1 MNEIEMARQRKATGR
16 DRRHKGLSVFRLKVI
31 GAVFMALS
39 IASTTLVPMLFGE
52 PSADNMTGLTVAV
65 ICEIASW
72 CAVPIYAW
80 LLFDGWRHTRN
91 VGRYWAGLFILAALA
106 GIPYGKIMTGDWGV
120 PFSIATGSSGSSG
133 GSAASFWVSNP
144 VWGLVLALLVLMAI
158 DWLAKHY
165 SGVVRWLLTVAVIV
179 AGLLWNLIMRV
190 GVSQRVMYTG
200 AVTLAFVLIF
210 YFLAPRENTMMF
222 TAGLLGAVMC
232 ITPGV
237 GVAFLHYRNGELG
250 YKHSWTKWVF
260 YALYP
265 VMLLIGALL

>member
-1 MNEIEMARQRKATGR
+1 MNEIEMARQRKAAEVRAG
-16 DRRHKGLSVFRLKVI
+16 RRHKGLSVFRLKVI

-39 IASTTLVPMLFGE
+39 VASTTLVPLLFGE

-65 ICEIASW
+65 VCEIASW

-80 LLFDGWRHTRN
+80 LLFDGWKHTGNR
-91 VGRYWAGLFILAALA
+91 VRYGVELFIVASLA
-106 GIPYGKIMTGDWGV
+106 GFPYDKIMTGHWFD
-120 PFSIATGSSGSSG
+120 AHTH
-133 GSAASFWVSNP
+133 NP
-144 VWGLVLALLVLMAI
+144 VWGLFFAYVVLVCI
-158 DWLAKHY
+158 DWIRRTY
-165 SGVVRWLLTVAVIV
+165 SGAPRWLLAIAVII
-179 AGLLWNLIMRV
+179 AGVLWNLIMRV

-232 ITPGV
+232 ITPGI
-237 GVAFLHYRNGELG
+237 GVAFLHYRNEELG

-265 VMLLIGALL
+265 AMLLIGALL

>member
-1 MNEIEMARQRKATGR
+1 MNDIEMARQRKAVDTV
-16 DRRHKGLSVFRLKVI
+16 RRRKGLSVFRLKVI

-39 IASTTLVPMLFGE
+39 VASTTLVPMMFGPLNE
-52 PSADNMTGLTVAV
+52 DNMTGLTVAV
-65 ICEIASW
+65 VCEVASW

-91 VGRYWAGLFILAALA
+91 VGRYWAGLFILAVLA
-106 GIPYGKIMTGDWGV
+106 GVPYGKIMTGDWGI
-120 PFSIATGSSGSSG
+120 PFRIASKSDTAGS
-133 GSAASFWVSNP
+133 SAASFWVSNP
-144 VWGLVLALLVLMAI
+144 VWGLVLALLVLMAV

-165 SGVVRWLLTVAVIV
+165 SGVVRWALTIAVIV
-179 AGLLWNLIMRV
+179 AGILWNLIMHV

-200 AVTLAFVLIF
+200 AVTLAFVMIF

-232 ITPGV
+232 ITPGI
-237 GVAFLHYRNGELG
+237 GVAFLHYRNEELG

-265 VMLLIGALL
+265 AMLILGALL

>member
-1 MNEIEMARQRKATGR
+1 MNEVEMARQRKAAGIG
-16 DRRHKGLSVFRLKVI
+16 RRHKGLSVFRLKVI

-39 IASTTLVPMLFGE
+39 VASTTLVPMLFG
-52 PSADNMTGLTVAV
+52 PLNADNMTGLTVAV

-91 VGRYWAGLFILAALA
+91 VWRYWASLFILAVLCDV
-106 GIPYGKIMTGDWGV
+106 PYGKIVTGNWGT
-120 PFSIATGSSGSSG
+120 PYRGAQASSG
-133 GSAASFWVSNP
+133 GVSYWISNP
-144 VWGLVLALLVLMAI
+144 VWGLVIALLVLIAI
-158 DWLAKHY
+158 DWIAKHHTRA
-165 SGVVRWLLTVAVIV
+165 VRWLLTIAVIV
-179 AGLLWNLIMRV
+179 AGVLWNLIMHV

-200 AVTLAFVLIF
+200 ALTLAFALVF
-210 YFLAPRENTMMF
+210 YFLNARENTMMF

-232 ITPGV
+232 ITPAV

-250 YKHSWTKWVF
+250 YRHSWTKWVF